1 MICVSRRWR
10 GYSVVLGGVLIHL
23 TLGTIYTFGNM
34 TPYMTSY
41 MKKHKVDETL
51 NYAESTWIMSL
62 AAMGQGASM
71 FLGGMLY
78 KALGPKLST
87 LIGGWLAS
95 AGVALTYFTI
105 KSSFY
110 WTLFTYG
117 FMFGIGVGLAY
128 ATPMGC
134 AMKWLPHKEGL
145 VNGCVVAGFGGGA
158 FIFDQIQTAFINPNN
173 QKADL
178 NEDGEKYFTQDNI
191 LDRVPHSFLLL
202 GGCYAAMQFIGSML
216 LQEPPEQYSPLIN
229 CKEARRTKNGG
240 KNKGANMLD
249 EESDSDK
256 ENENPNGE
264 ERNFSPRE
272 TLRQSEFY
280 KLWFIYLFNG
290 QGISFI
296 SSLYKAFGQT
306 FISDDYFL
314 AVVGSLSAVCNGGGR
329 IMWGALADK
338 YSFKTAMVFSTGL
351 FSFFILS
358 FELTSLVGKPL
369 YLIWVC
375 CLFLSF
381 SGNFSLLPTATAR
394 AFGKEHYGVNY
405 GMVFTASV
413 ISSPIAAL
421 LTSKLK
427 VVIHW
432 YGMFYMV
439 AFFSFLSMCLAW
451 SFKVKDSTGKD
462 I

>member
-1 MICVSRRWR
+1 MVLRRKWR
-10 GYSVVLGGVLIHL
+10 GYTVVLGGVLIHL

-41 MKKHKVDETL
+41 MKKHKVDESL
-51 NYAESTWIMSL
+51 NYAESTWISSI
-62 AAMGQGASM
+62 AAMGQGMSM
-71 FLGGMLY
+71 FLGGILY
-78 KALGPKLST
+78 RALGPKVST
-87 LIGGWLAS
+87 LLGAWLAS

-105 KSSFY
+105 KVSFY

-117 FMFGIGVGLAY
+117 FMFGIGVGIAY

-134 AMKWLPHKEGL
+134 AMKWLPDKKGL

-158 FIFDQIQTAFINPNN
+158 FIFDQIQTAYINPGNDKTN
-173 QKADL
+173 FDE
-178 NEDGEKYFTQDNI
+178 NGEKYFQQDDI
-191 LDRVPHSFLLL
+191 LDRVPFCFLLL
-202 GGCYAAMQFIGSML
+202 GGCYAAMQFVGVML
-216 LQEPPEQYSPLIN
+216 LRDPPEECHSLIN
-229 CKEARRTKNGG
+229 SKESLNSAID
-240 KNKGANMLD
+240 D
-249 EESDSDK
+249 EITETTPILK
-256 ENENPNGE
+256 NENTGNNEDESE
-264 ERNFSPRE
+264 ERNLTPRE
-272 TLRQSEFY
+272 TLQQPEFY
-280 KLWFIYLFNG
+280 KLWFMYLFNG

-306 FISDDYFL
+306 FIADDYFL
-314 AVVGSLSAVCNGGGR
+314 AIVGSLAAVCNGAGR

-338 YSFKTAMVFSTGL
+338 FCFKTAMVFSTGL

-358 FELTSLVGKPL
+358 FELTSLAGKPL

-381 SGNFSLLPTATAR
+381 SGNFSLLPTATAK
-394 AFGKEHYGVNY
+394 AFGKTHYGVNY
-405 GMVFTASV
+405 GMVFTSSV
-413 ISSPIAAL
+413 ISAPISAL

-427 VVIHW
+427 TIIHW

-439 AFFSFLSMCLAW
+439 AFFSFVSMCLAW
-451 SFKVKDSTGKD
+451 SFNVKNSKNAD